1 MMVFLEYIVQ
11 LLLVLK
17 ISQNLQES
25 TSARVSFL
33 IKLQTSACNSIKKE
47 NLAQVFS
54 CEFRKIFK
62 NTFFIEILWASASEF
77 ESQN

>member
-47 NLAQVFS
+47 NRAQVFS

-62 NTFFIEILWASASEF
+62 NAFFIEILWASASEF

>member
-1 MMVFLEYIVQ
+1 MVFLEYIVQ

-62 NTFFIEILWASASEF
+62 NAFFIEILWASASEF